1 MLYVYRDKLYICGV
15 EYKLNKNIMR
25 FKLTLELGR
34 NRGNAMPI
42 DYQYFQSAVI
52 YRILQNADSDYSE
65 WLHENG
71 FQLQSGKQFKLF
83 SYSPFK
89 VEKRKVI
96 GDRLFVLGGNLEWQI
111 SFLPEKSTNE
121 FVQGVFLNPEPIQIC
136 DKVSGV
142 ELNVRSVELMPD
154 PEFGDEMEYSLMSP
168 LYIKNEK
175 NAHLSPY
182 EQGANEILV
191 SQIRDKY
198 NSFYG
203 EEYDGEIKIEFTG
216 DPRQK
221 LVTIKRGTPM
231 QSSIKCFAGLKFR
244 LSAAPIIQNLVY
256 NTGLGNL
263 TSMGFGCVNLI

>member
-1 MLYVYRDKLYICGV
+1 
-15 EYKLNKNIMR
+15 MR
-25 FKLTLELGR
+25 FKLNLELRR
-34 NRGNAMPI
+34 NSGNAMPI

-52 YRILQNADSDYSE
+52 YRILQNADCGYSQ

-96 GDRLFVLGGNLEWQI
+96 GDRLFILGGDIEWQI
-111 SFLPEKSTNE
+111 SFLPEKSTQD

-136 DKVSGV
+136 DKISGV

-154 PEFGDEMEYSLMSP
+154 PVFGDEMEFSLMSP

-175 NAHLSPY
+175 NEHITPY
-182 EQGANEILV
+182 QDGAIDILV
-191 SQIRDKY
+191 NQVRDKFK
-198 NSFYG
+198 SFYG
-203 EEYDGEIKIEFTG
+203 EDYDGEIKLEFTG
-216 DPRQK
+216 EPRQK

-231 QSSIKCFAGLKFR
+231 QSSIKCFSGLCFK
-244 LSAAPIIQNLVY
+244 LTASPIIQNLVF
-256 NTGLGNL
+256 NTGIGNL
-263 TSMGFGCVNLI
+263 TSMGFGCVNF